1 MEWSDFAVRKGMTV
15 DLFYLFVVS
24 VEDDVTSRA
33 EENPG
38 MKKKKPFSLSQC
50 CENDLTDYYTVHRE
64 VVK

>member
-1 MEWSDFAVRKGMTV
+1 MEWSDFEVRKGMTV

-38 MKKKKPFSLSQC
+38 MKKKPFSLSQC
-50 CENDLTDYYTVHRE
+50 CENDLIDYYTVHRE

>member
-1 MEWSDFAVRKGMTV
+1 MEWSDFEVRKGMTA

-38 MKKKKPFSLSQC
+38 MKKNPFSLSQC
-50 CENDLTDYYTVHRE
+50 CENDLIDYYTKHQE

>member
-1 MEWSDFAVRKGMTV
+1 MAA
-15 DLFYLFVVS
+15 DLFYLFVVP

-38 MKKKKPFSLSQC
+38 MKKKKKPFSLSQC
-50 CENDLTDYYTVHRE
+50 YENDLINYYTEHRE

>member
-1 MEWSDFAVRKGMTV
+1 MEWSDFEVRKGMTA

-38 MKKKKPFSLSQC
+38 MKKKNLFPC
-50 CENDLTDYYTVHRE
+50 HN
-64 VVK
+64 VVKTT

>member
-1 MEWSDFAVRKGMTV
+1 MAA

-38 MKKKKPFSLSQC
+38 KKKKKPFSLSQC
-50 CENDLTDYYTVHRE
+50 CENDIINYYTEHRD

>member
-1 MEWSDFAVRKGMTV
+1 MAA

-50 CENDLTDYYTVHRE
+50 YENDLINYYTEHRE
-64 VVK
+64 VVKWQWIPYLLE